1 MIGSRGSSMMEMM
14 GSNLGG
20 QFWRPLSSSKT
31 ENMPFHIIIA
41 YEPFFHAPNKGKP
54 LYSTLVGT

>member
-1 MIGSRGSSMMEMM
+1 MMEMM

-20 QFWRPLSSSKT
+20 HFWRPVSSSKT
-31 ENMPFHIIIA
+31 ENMQFNNIA
-41 YEPFFHAPNKGKP
+41 YEPFFHAPNKGKA

>member
-1 MIGSRGSSMMEMM
+1 MMEMM

-20 QFWRPLSSSKT
+20 HFWRPLSSSKT